1 MPPGKKYATFA
12 ERILTY
18 QGNIMNST
26 KQREQVTDLMRHLA
40 EFRTLSMMGRIELS
54 DGVMNQI
61 NSLNH
66 RVQEEVKTVMQ

>member
-1 MPPGKKYATFA
+1 MKNMLHLLK
-12 ERILTY
+12 RMLTY
-18 QGNIMNST
+18 QGNIMTST

-54 DGVMNQI
+54 DSVMNQI

-66 RVQEEVKTVMQ
+66 KVQEEVNAVMQK

>member
-1 MPPGKKYATFA
+1 M

-18 QGNIMNST
+18 QRNIMTST
-26 KQREQVTDLMRHLA
+26 KQREQVTDLMHHLA

-54 DGVMNQI
+54 DNVMTQI

-66 RVQEEVKTVMQ
+66 KVQEEVSAVMQK

>member
-1 MPPGKKYATFA
+1 M

-18 QGNIMNST
+18 QRNIMTSA
-26 KQREQVTDLMRHLA
+26 KQREQVTDLMHHLA

-54 DGVMNQI
+54 DSVMNQI

-66 RVQEEVKTVMQ
+66 KVQKEVNAVMQK